1 MLEWTNKSICK
12 ALNSKDSFLSR
23 FRSPYKKFRRAK
35 IHIIKFIF
43 PVQASLHPPR
53 PTSFRRL
60 RLSMIIDLVIPKQCR
75 IPIPPPKR
83 LGSNILIW
91 EFNFFVRERAM
102 DSMIVV
108 LAV

>member
-1 MLEWTNKSICK
+1 
-12 ALNSKDSFLSR
+12 
-23 FRSPYKKFRRAK
+23 
-35 IHIIKFIF
+35 
-43 PVQASLHPPR
+43 
-53 PTSFRRL
+53 
-60 RLSMIIDLVIPKQCR
+60 MIIDLVIPKQCR